1 MKRVILTESEKK
13 RILINHNLLIESNG
27 DQQILMDYKNEL
39 MSKKYVDIAKGL
51 EIMKTAPGVTEK
63 EKQDLDQ
70 AISYLSKGESNSMA
84 KMAHSM
90 VDKEFSKT
98 INENPDRAKNMLCHY
113 LKKSPSDGDERASA
127 FCLSTLSDD
136 EKNAVKN
143 ISNYFEKKAK
153 ETIKTD
159 VKPED
164 KKVGTKSTNTGSF
177 MDPYGSGSNTSP
189 GSFMNPYGS

>member
-13 RILINHNLLIESNG
+13 QILINHNLLIESDG
-27 DQQILMDYKNEL
+27 DQQILMDYKNKL

-51 EIMKTAPGVTEK
+51 EIMKTAPGVTDK

-70 AISYLSKGESNSMA
+70 AISYISKGESNSMA

-98 INENPDRAKNMLCHY
+98 INENPDRAKNMLCYY
-113 LKKSPSDGDERASA
+113 LKQSPSDGDTQINS
-127 FCLSTLSDD
+127 FCSGRE
-136 EKNAVKN
+136 EKP
-143 ISNYFEKKAK
+143 IEKKDEIKIDTKK
-153 ETIKTD
+153 ED
-159 VKPED
+159 KPEI
-164 KKVGTKSTNTGSF
+164 KKVESKPKDTGSF
-177 MDPYGSGSNTSP
+177 MNPYGSGSNTSP

>member
-13 RILINHNLLIESNG
+13 RILINHNLLIESDG
-27 DQQILMDYKNEL
+27 DQQILMDYKNKL

-51 EIMKTAPGVTEK
+51 EIMKTAPGVTDKEK
-63 EKQDLDQ
+63 EDLDQ

-98 INENPDRAKNMLCHY
+98 INENPDRAKNMLCYY
-113 LKKSPSDGDERASA
+113 LKQSPSDGDEKIGA

-136 EKNAVKN
+136 EKNVMKRLKDE
-143 ISNYFEKKAK
+143 FEKKAK
-153 ETIKTD
+153 ESIKTD
-159 VKPED
+159 GKPEI
-164 KKVGTKSTNTGSF
+164 KKVESKPADSGSF
-177 MDPYGSGSNTSP
+177 MNPYGSGSNTSP

>member
-13 RILINHNLLIESNG
+13 GILINHNLLIESDG
-27 DQQILMDYKNEL
+27 DQQILMDYKNKL

-84 KMAHSM
+84 KMAHG
-90 VDKEFSKT
+90 VIEKEFTKT
-98 INENPDRAKNMLCHY
+98 INENPNGAKNMLCHY
-113 LKKSPSDGDERASA
+113 LKQSPSDGDEKTGA

-136 EKNAVKN
+136 EENVMKRLKDQ
-143 ISNYFEKKAK
+143 FEKKAK
-153 ETIKTD
+153 ESVKTD
-159 VKPED
+159 GKPED